1 MKTTVVIPNYNGKN
15 FLENCL
21 NSATKSTVCASIIV
35 VDNGSDDGSL
45 ELLAEEFP
53 QVKVISFPE
62 NRGFCSAV
70 NAGIEAAKT
79 PYVFLLNNDTTIEP
93 DCIERLEQAMERDGR
108 IFSVGAKMLSMHNPE
123 ILDGAGDLY
132 SAFGWAYAIGKGK
145 PAARYAKPMK
155 VFSNSAGAA
164 LYRKDMLEKTGFF
177 DENHFAYLEDVDI
190 GYRGRIE
197 GFWNVTE
204 PSAIVYHAG
213 SGSTGSRYNAFKVRH
228 SARNNVYLIYKNMP
242 FFQLVLNLPFLI
254 AGFLIKQLFF
264 IKKGFGGL
272 YFQSL
277 AEGIRL
283 CMSEEGR
290 RRKVRFSWKNLPY
303 YLRIQLEL
311 WANLFRRL

>member
-1 MKTTVVIPNYNGKN
+1 M
-15 FLENCL
+15 
-21 NSATKSTVCASIIV
+21 

>member
-21 NSATKSTVCASIIV
+21 NSATKSTVCVSIIV

-45 ELLAEEFP
+45 ELLAQEFP
-53 QVKVISFPE
+53 KVKVIPFSE

-145 PAARYAKPMK
+145 SAARYAKPMK

-164 LYRKDMLEKTGFF
+164 LYRKDMLEKTGLF

-277 AEGIRL
+277 AEGVRL

>member
-45 ELLAEEFP
+45 ELLAQEFP
-53 QVKVISFPE
+53 KVKVIPFSE

-145 PAARYAKPMK
+145 SAARYAKPMK

-164 LYRKDMLEKTGFF
+164 LYRKDMLEKTGLF

>member
-1 MKTTVVIPNYNGKN
+1 MKTTIVIPNYNGKK
-15 FLENCL
+15 FLKNCL
-21 NSATKSTVCASIIV
+21 DSAAKSTVCVSVIV
-35 VDNGSDDGSL
+35 VDNGSCDGSL
-45 ELLAEEFP
+45 ELLAQEFP
-53 QVKVISFPE
+53 QVQVISFPE

-93 DCIERLEQAMERDGR
+93 DCVENLEKAMERDGR
-108 IFSVGAKMLSMHNPE
+108 IFSVGAKMLSMHEPE
-123 ILDGAGDLY
+123 LLDGAGDLY

-145 PAARYAKPMK
+145 PAARYEKPMK

-164 LYRKDMLEKTGFF
+164 LYRKEMLKKTGLF

-190 GYRGRIE
+190 GYRGRIA
-197 GFWNVTE
+197 GFFNVTE

-213 SGSTGSRYNAFKVRH
+213 SGSTGSRYNEFKVRH

-242 FFQLVLNLPFLI
+242 VFQLILNLPFLL

-264 IKKGFGGL
+264 IRKGFGGL
-272 YFQSL
+272 YFKSL
-277 AEGIRL
+277 AEGVRL

-290 RRKVRFSWKNLPY
+290 SRKVPFSWKNLPF

-311 WANLFRRL
+311 WCNLFRRL